1 LALAILFHKA
11 TDTFALA
18 VTLVRYGVS
27 RTKIVGA
34 TVILS
39 LASPVGAL
47 LASMADLSGPH
58 LLHGILAAT
67 TAGTFLYLAG
77 SDLLVPE
84 LKDKEGRGVKIVA
97 AMVGFSI
104 VTLAI
109 LKGS

>member
-1 LALAILFHKA
+1 
-11 TDTFALA
+11 
-18 VTLVRYGVS
+18 LVRYGVS
-27 RTKIVGA
+27 RTKILGA
-34 TVILS
+34 TVLLS
-39 LASPVGAL
+39 FASPAGAL

-84 LKDKEGRGVKIVA
+84 LRDKEGRGVKIVA

-104 VTLAI
+104 IALAV
-109 LKGS
+109 LVGS